1 MDLFCQQCV
10 WCGVSALG
18 KRTLHAGRDSGLLDH
33 NQTLVSKRK
42 FSYYKLILKTL
53 LVSRNLSSGICFT
66 PLLMGGCR
74 RLISSTVFGGSLFS
88 DGLRTG
94 SSPEKSLTDSICRS
108 PSLSYHVPKPSFL
121 FVEDSLAR
129 DLASKIPG

>member
-18 KRTLHAGRDSGLLDH
+18 KRTLHAGRHSGLLDH
-33 NQTLVSKRK
+33 NQTLVSERK
-42 FSYYKLILKTL
+42 LSKTNQKT
-53 LVSRNLSSGICFT
+53 LVSRNFSSGICFT

-74 RLISSTVFGGSLFS
+74 RPISSTVFGGSLSS

-94 SSPEKSLTDSICRS
+94 SSPEKSLTDSIGRS

-121 FVEDSLAR
+121 FVEDSFAR